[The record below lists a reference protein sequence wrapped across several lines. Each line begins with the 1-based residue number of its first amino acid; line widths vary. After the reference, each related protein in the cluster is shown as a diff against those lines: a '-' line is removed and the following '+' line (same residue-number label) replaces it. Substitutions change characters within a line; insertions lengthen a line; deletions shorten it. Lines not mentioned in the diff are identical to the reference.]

1 MIIKQI
7 NTNNNLLEFQNST
20 YMTFIIDKYS
30 NIGIGTTN
38 PNYKLDILGSLNASI
53 ININGT
59 NIINTITSN
68 DIYQSNNL
76 YLNISN
82 LNYKS
87 SNVINTYSSN
97 FSNSLFLNKQ
107 DKLTAS
113 SILLGDGSSITN
125 INYNNLNNKPDLS
138 SYLTTTN
145 LTSTSN
151 QLFSNFSNQDYYSSN
166 SNINFTNYQI
176 SLINPK
182 LSQWTNNQNK
192 LYIINSNIGIGTT
205 NPNYN
210 LDVNSNINTNELFL
224 KGNNISNIF
233 ITSNVFTTQ
242 SNNLFVNFSN
252 QDYNSSNANIN
263 YTNWKV
269 SGIVAGQNPWSTNGN
284 NLYYNNGNI
293 GIGSDNPNYKLV
305 VGGDLNI
312 NGNLRIS
319 NAIVPFT
326 PILNTNITTSNGS
339 FNYINN
345 SSTYGYI
352 TFLNSGSIT
361 FPQTTSCDILMVG
374 AGGNGGFGSG
384 SGGGGA
390 NSATINGGTGGFGS
404 YGSGGGGG
412 GASYQAT
419 GGRGGRGGDGLVLIT
434 CW

>member
-1 MIIKQI
+1 MDFLHI
-7 NTNNNLLEFQNST
+7 
-20 YMTFIIDKYS
+20 
-30 NIGIGTTN
+30 
-38 PNYKLDILGSLNASI
+38 
-53 ININGT
+53 
-59 NIINTITSN
+59 
-68 DIYQSNNL
+68 

-107 DKLTAS
+107 DKLTTS
-113 SILLGDGSSITN
+113 SFLLGDGSSITN

-192 LYIINSNIGIGTT
+192 LYILNSNIGIGTT

-293 GIGSDNPNYKLV
+293 GIGSNNPNYKLV

-361 FPQTTSCDILMVG
+361 FPQSTTCDVLMVG
-374 AGGNGGFGSG
+374 AGGNGGIGTG

-390 NSATINGGTGGFGS
+390 GEVIYYPNSNFNTGTYNIQVGYSSFNS
-404 YGSGGGGG
+404 NNRIS
-412 GASYQAT
+412 AIRNNNELMKAT
-419 GGRGGRGGDGLVLIT
+419 GGGDGCGYIIFTIPYNNYYINIGNTNLLLSSNIIYKYFIRNTYFYVL
-434 CW
+434 